1 MSSTPGKHTLSI
13 DDAVAKV
20 LNSAKTIK
28 LRESIKPHEAKR
40 VREAFA
46 LLADHRL
53 PSNSTKTSERRD
65 NYRRFLKQI
74 NDHDRGPQ
82 LVVICAVGIGQSAI
96 ASMREVARLN
106 LPEEIKKR
114 ANALTD
120 PTIDK
125 IAAEYLSSNVNPSS
139 YIETCVPQQTGL
151 SQPSQSHRPALPPS
165 DADGT
170 LPERPE
176 QQLPG
181 YRTGLFSGR
190 VFELTL
196 HDVQAILMSGQAGS
210 KVWLTETYDNQ
221 SLPFIAI
228 NISQEMCNYFST
240 QRHQVA

>member
-28 LRESIKPHEAKR
+28 LRESVKPHEAKR

-65 NYRRFLKQI
+65 NYRRFLKQV

-82 LVVICAVGIGQSAI
+82 FVVICAVGLGQSAI

-125 IAAEYLSSNVNPSS
+125 IATEY
-139 YIETCVPQQTGL
+139 
-151 SQPSQSHRPALPPS
+151 R
-165 DADGT
+165 
-170 LPERPE
+170 
-176 QQLPG
+176 
-181 YRTGLFSGR
+181 R

-210 KVWLTETYDNQ
+210 KVWLTETAPPV
-221 SLPFIAI
+221 LE
-228 NISQEMCNYFST
+228 ISTTTARVFGGGEDTFT
-240 QRHQVA
+240 PE